1 MPALSYSTRRSTTQ
15 GLLRMATLAFGILAI
30 TPVIADEPVPQHGL
44 AMHGDL
50 KYGPG
55 FAHFDYVN
63 PNAPK
68 GGEIRLGAI
77 GGFDSLN
84 PFIIKGNAAGG
95 ASFVY
100 DTLLTSSAD
109 EAFSEY
115 GLLAKTV
122 RTPADRSWVEFTLR
136 DEARWH
142 DGKPITAD
150 DVIYSFNILVEKG
163 APFYRFYYGSVERA
177 VKLGPKTV
185 RFDFKPGENRELP
198 LILGQLS
205 VLPKHYWETREFDA
219 TTLEPPLGSGAYR
232 VKSVEP
238 NRSIVL
244 ERVKDY
250 WGQNLAVNV
259 GQNNFDIIE
268 FEYYRDAQVAIEAFT
283 GGRYD
288 FRRENSS
295 KAWATSYDVPAVKKG
310 LIRLETFEHDRSS
323 GMQGFGFNLRRD
335 IFKDPKVR
343 QALAYAFDFEW
354 SNKNLFYGQYERTRS
369 YFDNSELAATG
380 LPSEAELKLL
390 EPFRDQ
396 LPPEVFTSEYNP
408 PKTDGSGNIRGNLRT
423 ATKILRDAGWVIK
436 DGVRVN
442 EKTGKVL
449 EFEILL
455 SSPLFERVVLPFA
468 RNLEKLGVKVRART
482 VETAQYRRRTDTF
495 DYDMIVMNWGQSL
508 SPGNEQRDF
517 WGSNSADQE
526 GSRNSTGIKS
536 PVIDALI
543 EKLIAAPD
551 RQSLITATHALDRVL
566 QWQHLVI
573 PHFHAGYDRIAY
585 WDKFGQPKIT
595 PTRGT
600 QFLSWWV
607 VPEKARA
614 LADKNKSN

>member
-1 MPALSYSTRRSTTQ
+1 MTTRS
-15 GLLRMATLAFGILAI
+15 LLRAMTVAVGIFALAPAY
-30 TPVIADEPVPQHGL
+30 ADDPKPQHGI

-50 KYGPG
+50 KYGPD
-55 FAHFDYVN
+55 FQQYEYVN

-68 GGEIRLGAI
+68 GGQIRLGAI

-84 PFIIKGNAAGG
+84 PFIVKGNAAGG

-115 GLLAKTV
+115 GLLAETV
-122 RTPADRSWVEFTLR
+122 RTPEDRSWVEFKLR

-163 APFYRFYYGSVERA
+163 APFFRFYYGSVERA
-177 VKLGPKTV
+177 VKIGPKTV

-198 LILGQLS
+198 LILGQLT

-219 TTLEPPLGSGAYR
+219 TTLEPPLGSGPYR
-232 VKSVEP
+232 VKSVEA
-238 NRSIVL
+238 NRNIVL

-250 WGQNLAVNV
+250 WGKDLPVNI
-259 GQNNFDIIE
+259 GINNFDVIE

-283 GGRYD
+283 GGRFD

-295 KAWATSYDVPAVKKG
+295 KAWATAYDVPAVKKG
-310 LIRLETFEHDRSS
+310 LIKLEEFDHDRPA
-323 GMQGFGFNLRRD
+323 GMQGFAFNMRRD
-335 IFKDPKVR
+335 LFKDPKVR
-343 QALAYAFDFEW
+343 EALAYAFDFEW
-354 SNKNLFYGQYERTRS
+354 SNKNLFYGQYKRTRS
-369 YFDNSELAATG
+369 YFENSELAATG

-390 EPFRDQ
+390 EPYRGQIPD
-396 LPPEVFTSEYNP
+396 EVFTKEYNP
-408 PKTDGSGNIRGNLRT
+408 PKSDGSGNIRSNLRT
-423 ATKILRDAGWVIK
+423 GSKLLRDAGWVIK

-442 EKTGKVL
+442 EKTGKKL
-449 EFEILL
+449 EFEVLL
-455 SSPLFERVVLPFA
+455 VSPLFERIVLPFA
-468 RNLEKLGVKVRART
+468 KNLEKLGVTARVRT
-482 VETAQYRRRTDTF
+482 VETAQYQRRTDTF
-495 DYDMIVMNWGQSL
+495 DYDMIVGSWGQSL

-517 WGSNSADQE
+517 WSTDAAGRE
-526 GSRNSTGIKS
+526 GSRNATGIKS
-536 PVIDALI
+536 KVVDELI

-551 RQSLITATHALDRVL
+551 REALITACRALDRVL

-585 WDKFGQPKIT
+585 WDKFGQPKVT

-600 QFLSWWV
+600 QFLTWWV
-607 VPEKARA
+607 VPDKAEA
-614 LADKNKSN
+614 ISNARKGAN

>member
-1 MPALSYSTRRSTTQ
+1 MTTRS
-15 GLLRMATLAFGILAI
+15 LLRALTVAIGVLAL
-30 TPVIADEPVPQHGL
+30 TPAHADDPKPQHGI

-50 KYGPG
+50 KYGPD
-55 FAHFDYVN
+55 FKHFDYVN

-68 GGEIRLGAI
+68 GGQIRLGAL

-84 PFIIKGNAAGG
+84 PFIVKGNPAGG

-122 RTPADRSWVEFTLR
+122 RTPEDRSWVEFTLR

-150 DVIYSFNILVEKG
+150 DVIFSFNTLVEKG
-163 APFYRFYYGSVERA
+163 QPFYRFYYGSVERA
-177 VKLGPKTV
+177 VKIGPKTV

-219 TTLEPPLGSGAYR
+219 TTLEPPLGSGPYR
-232 VKSVEP
+232 VKNVDA

-250 WGQNLAVNV
+250 WGKDLPVNI
-259 GQNNFDIIE
+259 GINNFDVIE
-268 FEYYRDAQVAIEAFT
+268 FEYYRDSQVAIEAFT
-283 GGRYD
+283 GGRFD

-295 KAWATSYDVPAVKKG
+295 KAWATAYDVPAVKKG
-310 LIRLETFEHDRSS
+310 LIKLEEFDHDRPA
-323 GMQGFGFNLRRD
+323 GMQGFAYNMRRD

-343 QALAYAFDFEW
+343 EALAYAFDFEW
-354 SNKNLFYGQYERTRS
+354 SNKNLFYGQYKRTRS
-369 YFDNSELAATG
+369 YFENSELAATG

-390 EPFRDQ
+390 EPYRGEIPD
-396 LPPEVFTSEYNP
+396 EVFTKEYNP
-408 PKTDGSGNIRGNLRT
+408 PKSDGSGNIRSNLRIGS
-423 ATKILRDAGWVIK
+423 KMLRDAGWVIK

-442 EKTGKVL
+442 EKTGKKL
-449 EFEILL
+449 EFEVLL
-455 SSPLFERVVLPFA
+455 VSPLFERIVLPFA
-468 RNLEKLGVKVRART
+468 KNLEKLGVTARVRT
-482 VETAQYRRRTDTF
+482 VETAQYQRRTDTF
-495 DYDMIVMNWGQSL
+495 DYDMIVGSWGQSL

-517 WGSNSADQE
+517 WSSDAADRE
-526 GSRNSTGIKS
+526 GSRNATGIKS
-536 PVIDALI
+536 EVVDALI
-543 EKLIAAPD
+543 EKVISAPD
-551 RQSLITATHALDRVL
+551 REALITACRALDRVL
-566 QWQHLVI
+566 QWHHLVI

-585 WDKFGQPKIT
+585 WDKFGQPKVT

-600 QFLSWWV
+600 QFLTWWV
-607 VPEKARA
+607 VPEKAA
-614 LADKNKSN
+614 AISNARTGAN

>member
-1 MPALSYSTRRSTTQ
+1 MHSKSATP
-15 GLLRMATLAFGILAI
+15 LLRFVTLAIVLLLAS
-30 TPVIADEPVPQHGL
+30 PLSAEEPQPQHGL

-50 KYGPG
+50 KYGPA
-55 FAHFDYVN
+55 FTHFDYVN

-115 GLLAKTV
+115 GQLAKTV
-122 RTPADRSWVEFTLR
+122 RTPEDRSWVEFTLR

-150 DVIYSFNILVEKG
+150 DVIFSFNILVEKG
-163 APFYRFYYGSVERA
+163 APFYRFYYGSVARA

-185 RFDFKPGENRELP
+185 RFEFKPGENRELP
-198 LILGQLS
+198 LILGQLP
-205 VLPKHYWETREFDA
+205 VLPKHYWETREFDS

-232 VKSVEP
+232 VKSVEA
-238 NRSIVL
+238 NRNIVL

-250 WGQNLAVNV
+250 WGQNLPVNV

-283 GGRYD
+283 GGRFD
-288 FRRENSS
+288 FRQENSS
-295 KAWATSYDVPAVKKG
+295 KAWATAYDVPAVKKG
-310 LIRLETFEHDRSS
+310 QIKLEKFDHDRSS

-335 IFKDPKVR
+335 TFKDPKVR
-343 QALAYAFDFEW
+343 EALAYAFDFEW
-354 SNKNLFYGQYERTRS
+354 SNKNLFYGQYTRTRS

-380 LPSEAELKLL
+380 LPSDAELKLL
-390 EPFRDQ
+390 EPYRAQ
-396 LPPEVFTSEYNP
+396 LPAEVFTKEYNP

-423 ATKILRDAGWVIK
+423 ASKLLRDAGWVIK

-442 EKTGKVL
+442 EKTGKTL
-449 EFEILL
+449 EFEVLL

-468 RNLEKLGVKVRART
+468 KNLEKLGVKARART
-482 VETAQYRRRTDTF
+482 VETAQYRRRIDTF

-517 WGSNSADQE
+517 WGSASADQE

-536 PVIDALI
+536 LVIDALV
-543 EKLIAAPD
+543 EKLISAPD
-551 RQSLITATHALDRVL
+551 RQALITACHALDRVL

-607 VPEKARA
+607 DSKKAQA
-614 LADKNKSN
+614 LNAVRKGSN